1 LLIDCPTGEYV
12 KCSIK
17 YENQESHIDNVKV
30 NTVALQSGFMSP
42 RRYVKDTYG
51 YLSQEE
57 QDYEINYIE
66 SQIKL
71 QQSMALKQQQQ
82 QQQEV
87 ERMED
92 VDTSPETRESVNGAN
107 PNKTDFEKIK
117 E

>member
-66 SQIKL
+66 SKIKL
-71 QQSMALKQQQQ
+71 QQSMALK

-107 PNKTDFEKIK
+107 PNKTNFENLK